1 VNRDD
6 RGKHEGAASHPFEIE
21 VPQEVLDD
29 LRDRL
34 DRTRWTDEVD
44 GAGWDHGTNLG
55 YLRELCRYWRD
66 GFDWRE
72 QERKLNELSHFE
84 ADVDGL
90 GIHFV
95 HERGKGPDPTPLLLT
110 HGWPDSFYRFDKLIP
125 MLTDP
130 GRFGGDPAD
139 SFDVVVPSV
148 PGYGFSDRP
157 RERGVGS
164 AQTADLFVKLMKD
177 VLGYGHFAA
186 HGGDI
191 GSGVTEAIAGISPE
205 SLVGIHLTDVPYWHI
220 MFGVSPDELAEVERE
235 YLQRGQDWGMR
246 EGAYAYLQS
255 TKPQTPA
262 HALND
267 SPAGLAAWIVEK
279 FRSWSDC
286 DGDIEKR
293 FTKDEL
299 LTNITI
305 YWVTETIGSSF
316 RMYYESQ
323 TRPIA
328 ASRDVP
334 TGVAIFP
341 KDIVPAPR
349 EFGERAFNIE
359 RWTEMPRG
367 GHFAAMEEPEL
378 LVGDLREFFRPLRA
392 SYR

>member
-1 VNRDD
+1 
-6 RGKHEGAASHPFEIE
+6 
-21 VPQEVLDD
+21 
-29 LRDRL
+29 
-34 DRTRWTDEVD
+34 
-44 GAGWDHGTNLG
+44 
-55 YLRELCRYWRD
+55 
-66 GFDWRE
+66 
-72 QERKLNELSHFE
+72 
-84 ADVDGL
+84 
-90 GIHFV
+90 
-95 HERGKGPDPTPLLLT
+95 
-110 HGWPDSFYRFDKLIP
+110 
-125 MLTDP
+125 M
-130 GRFGGDPAD
+130 
-139 SFDVVVPSV
+139 
-148 PGYGFSDRP
+148 
-157 RERGVGS
+157 
-164 AQTADLFVKLMKD
+164 
-177 VLGYGHFAA
+177 
-186 HGGDI
+186 
-191 GSGVTEAIAGISPE
+191 AGISPE

-220 MFGVSPDELAEVERE
+220 VFGVTSEELSEVERDYFE
-235 YLQRGQDWGMR
+235 RGQEWGMR

-262 HALND
+262 YAVND

-286 DGDIEKR
+286 DGDVERK

-323 TRPIA
+323 TRPVA

-334 TGVAIFP
+334 AGVAIFP

-378 LVGDLREFFRPLRA
+378 LAGDMREFFRPLRA
-392 SYR
+392 SSR